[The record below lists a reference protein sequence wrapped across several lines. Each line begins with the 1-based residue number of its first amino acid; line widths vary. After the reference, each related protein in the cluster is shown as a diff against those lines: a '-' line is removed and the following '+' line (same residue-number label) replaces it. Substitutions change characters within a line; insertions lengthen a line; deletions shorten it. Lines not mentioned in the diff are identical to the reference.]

1 MKKAFSLRAVA
12 AAVAL
17 ASSAVALPGVAQAE
31 VSSDLTISSMYLFRG
46 LDLSDGKPALSSTIQ
61 YDHANGFYAGTWFST
76 EGTPATGAAG
86 TGTNGESYEIDA
98 YLGYAKSFGDY
109 SIDVGYAVYMYPQAH
124 GKIGDTDI
132 SEYIIGGSWKD
143 LSATIYIN
151 AEPDNFDDYTY
162 YSIDYS
168 YNKFGFHYGMT
179 DVSSNADYTDMN
191 VSYAV
196 TEEMTWTVSK
206 ADGDGVPSEGVA
218 DEPIIMVSYAVPLK

>member
-1 MKKAFSLRAVA
+1 MKKMTKTLIAATVLA
-12 AAVAL
+12 AASPA
-17 ASSAVALPGVAQAE
+17 AMAE
-31 VSSDLTISSMYLFRG
+31 VSADLTISSMYLFRG

-86 TGTNGESYEIDA
+86 TGTNGESYELDA

-109 SIDVGYAVYMYPQAH
+109 GIDVGYAVYMYPQAH
-124 GKIGDTDI
+124 GAIGDTDL

-143 LSATIYIN
+143 LSATVYIN
-151 AEPDNFDDYTY
+151 SEPDDNDDYTY

-179 DVSSNADYTDMN
+179 DVSSDADYTDIS

-196 TEEMTWTVSK
+196 TDELTWTVSK
-206 ADGDGVPSEGVA
+206 AEGDGVPSVGVA
-218 DEPIIMVSYAVPLK
+218 DEPIVMVSYAVPLK